1 MVSPPFTV
9 GLRLSLEAAH
19 VEAEGPAPPSSR
31 PWRDQL
37 SSVAVREPTSR
48 RLADNV
54 VPSDDCAEQL
64 LNATF
69 AKHPMV
75 NVSRRLESGGA
86 TDALPRVAGRAFVI
100 AQIALLPDMAPGSTG
115 LRVPDVTDD
124 EVGHPL
130 LVHASPWRHD
140 PGTEAERVAAEEL
153 LKRIAAELPRDLWRR
168 DG

>member
-9 GLRLSLEAAH
+9 GLRLTLEAAYG
-19 VEAEGPAPPSSR
+19 EAEGPVPTSSR

-37 SSVAVREPTSR
+37 SSVALREPTSC
-48 RLADNV
+48 RLPDNV

-64 LNATF
+64 LNASF

-75 NVSRRLESGGA
+75 NTSRRLEPGGA

-100 AQIALLPDMAPGSTG
+100 AQIALLPDMAP
-115 LRVPDVTDD
+115 VPPGGEPDLTDD

-130 LVHASPWRHD
+130 LVHASLWRHD

-153 LKRIAAELPRDLWRR
+153 LERIAAELPRDLWRR